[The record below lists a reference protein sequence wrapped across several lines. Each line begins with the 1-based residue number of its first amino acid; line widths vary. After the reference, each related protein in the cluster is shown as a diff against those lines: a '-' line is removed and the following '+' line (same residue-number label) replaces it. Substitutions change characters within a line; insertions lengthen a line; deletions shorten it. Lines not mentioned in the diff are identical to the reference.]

1 MRILGRCDEGWLI
14 SKDGTHRPILTT
26 PAAELKMGSSGDI
39 TRNSGG
45 TGLCSTWDKPRKT
58 SPESTQRDQPVNV
71 RTLSPGRSAPADLKK
86 DANGFDLPIALGLLL
101 ASGQV
106 AFDRPG
112 NCAIVG
118 ELALTGE
125 PRPV

>member
-1 MRILGRCDEGWLI
+1 MEQ
-14 SKDGTHRPILTT
+14 TVN
-26 PAAELKMGSSGDI
+26 
-39 TRNSGG
+39 TR
-45 TGLCSTWDKPRKT
+45 T
-58 SPESTQRDQPVNV
+58 SPLRN
-71 RTLSPGRSAPADLKK
+71 LAPADLKK

-112 NCAIVG
+112 NYAIVG

-125 PRPV
+125 TRPVKGVLAWRRVPGRPSGSATRARW